1 LIEGRS
7 HDPVVTTNAERSE
20 ATRTALVEVAA
31 NLFAEQGY
39 MQTSIR
45 DVARR
50 GSVTT
55 GAIYGHFRNK
65 AELLAEAISE
75 RTATDLES
83 RSIGVSGE
91 PDYIE
96 TLTRLAREHRRR
108 RRLRALIVQG
118 AAAAQTDDET
128 RERLREEQLEHLRSW
143 IDGYRRNRDRLRIH
157 PSVDIDSAVLFTWA
171 VEVGLGVLE
180 AIGIEPKSREGWA
193 DAHNRYARSLQLPPD
208 KQVRTRPRR

>member
-1 LIEGRS
+1 MIEGRR

-65 AELLAEAISE
+65 AELLAEAVSE

-83 RSIGVSGE
+83 RSIGVSEE

-143 IDGYRRNRDRLRIH
+143 IDGYRRNRDRLGIH

-180 AIGIEPKSREGWA
+180 AIGIEPRSREGWA
-193 DAHNRYARSLQLPPD
+193 DAHNRFARSLQLPPD
-208 KQVRTRPRR
+208 KKVRTRPRR